1 MYRRAQKTLFGRVV
15 LTAGVVMGVLALSVA
30 GAHAAIILLQNW
42 NVTQLDA
49 SDDAVQVKTGLDCD
63 PTDPKKICVEWL
75 PGSSHLSVTANGI
88 DTFFYDISAIEGESV
103 PHITSV
109 TGNFSSWQ
117 FNFDGKV
124 ADGFVGKFDSQRSQG
139 PGETSLSLVF
149 TLNGPTEGLKDFAVH
164 VRYTNG
170 CSGWVSN
177 REVNPGSQQSDVRCA
192 GVKVPEPPTGTLFG
206 FSIVG
211 VALAAAG
218 RNLRKRSPLAAA

>member
-1 MYRRAQKTLFGRVV
+1 MHRRRHKILFGRVV
-15 LTAGVVMGVLALSVA
+15 LTAGVVMGVLALSAA
-30 GAHAAIILLQNW
+30 GVHAAIILLRNW
-42 NVTQLDA
+42 NITQLAA

-75 PGSSHLSVTANGI
+75 AGSPDLSVTAIGI
-88 DTFFYDISAIEGESV
+88 DTFFYDRSAKDGESV

-124 ADGFVGKFDSQRSQG
+124 ADGFVGRFDSKRSEG
-139 PGETSLSLVF
+139 SGEESLSLVF
-149 TLNGPTEGLKDFAVH
+149 TLTGPTGDLKDFAVH

-177 REVNPGSQQSDVRCA
+177 REVRDSQSDVRCA